1 MQKRRY
7 KLAAMVLALALLVLA
22 IVVVNY
28 ILMIKTEHDM
38 LVGNIELINQRI
50 FILEKEATRY
60 GIVKLKAEN
69 EALRM
74 QVQELKSRPCCPKK
88 SQKNNKPSLC
98 KKPEFSK
105 YRVKGNKGYI
115 IKDGKSTLY

>member
-1 MQKRRY
+1 MQKRNY
-7 KLAAMVLALALLVLA
+7 KLAVMVLALILLVS
-22 IVVVNY
+22 VVVTGNY
-28 ILMIKTEHDM
+28 ILMIKAEHDM
-38 LVGNIELINQRI
+38 LVDNIELINQRI

-74 QVQELKSRPCCPKK
+74 QVQELKSRPCSSQKAQKNKK
-88 SQKNNKPSLC
+88 SCLC
-98 KKPEFSK
+98 KKPISLNH
-105 YRVKGNKGYI
+105 RVKGNKGYI